1 MANLFTIAGG
11 ATIDLTALADE
22 LRAQI
27 SALPPGSPL
36 LKAQELAS
44 QSGVQEYLVVV
55 RGNEDPHIHPDGDLL
70 ITVLEGHGFLQLT
83 GETVDAPKGSILVV
97 TKGLCHAY
105 YNKALSDSVLLA
117 TFSPKNSKA
126 ACPST
131 SA

>member
-11 ATIDLTALADE
+11 ATVDLTALADE

-36 LKAQELAS
+36 LKGQELAS

-83 GETVDAPKGSILVV
+83 GETVDAPKGCIIVV
-97 TKGLCHAY
+97 PKGLCHAY
-105 YNKALSDSVLLA
+105 FNKAVSDSVLLA
-117 TFSPKNSKA
+117 SFSPKNSKA